1 MCSNQLSYVA
11 SDCLLPS
18 QEVARIMRIWRWVV
32 NPFFNTFVQLPN
44 ICALALEIQSKAALK
59 GGY

>member
-1 MCSNQLSYVA
+1 IV
-11 SDCLLPS
+11 LLPS

-44 ICALALEIQSKAALK
+44 ICAPALEIQAKSALK
-59 GGY
+59 GLF